1 MDMESQQHQVGLGGM
16 FATGTMDRTT
26 LARLEWLEL
35 EPGPLELESWL
46 QPFDVEESFLDD
58 EELEYLQKLH
68 RSKWTC
74 RLVTRG
80 SALTLLRWPGFT
92 RFPCTLWQRQH
103 PAAAAPLHC
112 TCGTQGWPGIVTPA
126 ETDRWGLRG
135 CRVIASTMRSTKSKS
150 RLEISELN
158 ELWTCYC
165 YRFSIWF
172 WIIFRITSD
181 LAGPRRIPLVV
192 TNPPWTSSLA
202 SQNVRHLRSPS
213 PWPARLWSWSKFG
226 TLGPQHSTRVQQNL
240 IAFSKLT
247 IMQILKLKR
256 GWTSS
261 ETHHTHFLNSS
272 YTAVKEFPL
281 LLQLEVEWQL
291 FQYFAKLK
299 LRCVLMHAHIQSW
312 SLPCGMK
319 PRLWHGTR
327 LIAALAKATS
337 TWPAGQIWHTWI
349 WATTARGSQW
359 YSNLLLAVALVMCCQ
374 YCSRGFASAGQE
386 LLNKFSTTCRLRHL
400 RLWVKTWK
408 MLGLA
413 GLNMTVDLA
422 RAQSQYFLFRT
433 GCWMNKTVSSTAC
446 KVRVRGAF
454 TDR

>member
-1 MDMESQQHQVGLGGM
+1 MVGTGAWPLGTGKLASAIWGWRIVFGRRRTGVSAKVALFEVNTSTGHQRVCGS
-16 FATGTMDRTT
+16 TK
-26 LARLEWLEL
+26 
-35 EPGPLELESWL
+35 L
-46 QPFDVEESFLDD
+46 QF
-58 EELEYLQKLH
+58 
-68 RSKWTC
+68 W
-74 RLVTRG
+74 

-135 CRVIASTMRSTKSKS
+135 CRVAVSTMRSTKSKS

-181 LAGPRRIPLVV
+181 LAGPRTLVV

-213 PWPARLWSWSKFG
+213 PWPARLWSWSQFG

-240 IAFSKLT
+240 FLSPSQSSPSCKYWSWKGGGPAQKLIT
-247 IMQILKLKR
+247 RIF
-256 GWTSS
+256 WTL
-261 ETHHTHFLNSS
+261 F

-312 SLPCGMK
+312 SLLCGMK
-319 PRLWHGTR
+319 PRLGRLVTWHPLDRGT
-327 LIAALAKATS
+327 
-337 TWPAGQIWHTWI
+337 
-349 WATTARGSQW
+349 
-359 YSNLLLAVALVMCCQ
+359 C
-374 YCSRGFASAGQE
+374 
-386 LLNKFSTTCRLRHL
+386 
-400 RLWVKTWK
+400 
-408 MLGLA
+408 
-413 GLNMTVDLA
+413 
-422 RAQSQYFLFRT
+422 
-433 GCWMNKTVSSTAC
+433 
-446 KVRVRGAF
+446 
-454 TDR
+454 